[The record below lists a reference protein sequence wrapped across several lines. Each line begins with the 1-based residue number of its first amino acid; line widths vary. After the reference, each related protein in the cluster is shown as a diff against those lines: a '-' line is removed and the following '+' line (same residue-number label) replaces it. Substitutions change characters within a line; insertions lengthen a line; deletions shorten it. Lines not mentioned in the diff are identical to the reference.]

1 MLFLNQ
7 FNLNIWEYGLIDS
20 VLLVLLLFPAL
31 YFAFFKPFRKVLS
44 VYHEAEKSIR
54 KSEERYKTIFENVQ
68 DVYYEVNATGTI
80 LEVSPS
86 IREFSKGQYTR
97 EELIGTS
104 VYALYNDT
112 HMRDVLFELIKVT
125 GELRDYEITL
135 KNKDGSILQCS
146 LSSRLFFTETG
157 IPSKI
162 IGMMRDI
169 SARKEIEQNIK
180 QKNEELRVI
189 NSEKD
194 KFFSI
199 IAHDLRSPFNAFIGL
214 TELMSRKAKNMNADE
229 MQQFAV
235 TINSSALNLY
245 SLLENLL
252 LWAGNQQGTVP
263 FNPQWMVIKPHLN
276 RAIADLKQAAH
287 SKEISVSVQ
296 INDKLKMYADENA
309 FQTIIRNLLSNS
321 IKFTCR
327 GGSIA
332 LSARSIDQKR
342 IEISCEDTG
351 IGMDARIM
359 ERLFKIDNKINRLGT
374 EGELSSGLGLLLCK
388 DFVEKH
394 GGSIS
399 VSSEPGKGSN
409 FTFII

>member
-1 MLFLNQ
+1 M
-7 FNLNIWEYGLIDS
+7 
-20 VLLVLLLFPAL
+20 LLFPAI
-31 YFAFFKPFRKVLS
+31 YFTFYKPFRKALS
-44 VYHEAEKSIR
+44 EYHKAEKQIR

-68 DVYYEVNATGTI
+68 DVYYEVNPEGTL

-86 IREFSKGQYTR
+86 IRTFSKGQYTR
-97 EELIGTS
+97 EELLGTS
-104 VYALYNDT
+104 VYALYTDA
-112 HMRDVLFELIKVT
+112 HMRDILLEIIKVT
-125 GELRDYEITL
+125 GELRDYEIKL

-146 LSSRLFFTETG
+146 LSSRLFLTETG
-157 IPSKI
+157 LPYKI

-169 SARKEIEQNIK
+169 SARKEIEENIK

-214 TELMSRKAKNMNADE
+214 TELLSRRAKNMNADE
-229 MQQFAV
+229 MSKFAT
-235 TINSSALNLY
+235 TINSSARNLY

-252 LWAGNQQGTVP
+252 LWAGNRQGTVP
-263 FNPQWMVIKPHLN
+263 FNPQWMVIEPHLN
-276 RAIADLKQAAH
+276 RAISDLKQAAD
-287 SKEISVSVQ
+287 SKVISISTH
-296 INDKLKMYADENA
+296 ITENLKIYADENA
-309 FQTIIRNLLSNS
+309 FQTIIRNLLSNA
-321 IKFTCR
+321 IKFTHR
-327 GGSIA
+327 GGSII
-332 LSARSIDQKR
+332 LSARSLDDKKIQ
-342 IEISCEDTG
+342 ISCEDTG

-359 ERLFKIDNKINRLGT
+359 ERLFRIDNKINRLGT

-394 GGSIS
+394 GGSIH